1 MIKKVEHIGIAVK
14 DINSSIT
21 LFEKLLGVKSY
32 KTEKV
37 LSEGVNTAFFAI
49 SDQKIELLSSIN
61 QGSAIEKFLESKNET
76 FDLVYIDPMFL
87 GVQKS
92 KAKKHMQAL
101 RDLSTSVIQ
110 KPLLKKSLDFA
121 NYRVIVKRHKNM
133 EYLEGIVPNRSVKGK
148 VVRYDIYYTN

>member
-37 LSEGVNTAFFAI
+37 LSEGVNTAFFGI

-61 QGSAIEKFLESKNET
+61 KGSAIEKFLESKNEGVHHIAL
-76 FDLVYIDPMFL
+76 LVD
-87 GVQKS
+87 
-92 KAKKHMQAL
+92 
-101 RDLSTSVIQ
+101 
-110 KPLLKKSLDFA
+110 SLEFEI
-121 NYRVIVKRHKNM
+121 NR
-133 EYLEGIVPNRSVKGK
+133 LEGLGFQFISKTPKKGADNKRIVFLHPKS
-148 VVRYDIYYTN
+148 TNGVLVELCEEI